1 MLETSDYPSVAR
13 VMRVQP
19 RLDEKP
25 ASGFSWADYEDVHVE
40 DGAGAGN
47 DADGE
52 DDGWGVVKSKGRS
65 RLERNPSTQSHTLKA
80 SETLTKKQRQNTSK
94 REAQKAAKAEGEAQ
108 RQVLLA
114 KHKRDLER
122 VRMAEQYSGKGSAG
136 KTTSGG
142 MTASVD
148 EHGKLIW
155 Q

>member
-1 MLETSDYPSVAR
+1 MLETSDYPSLAR

-19 RLDEKP
+19 RPDEKP
-25 ASGFSWADYEDVHVE
+25 VSGFSWADYEDVHVD

-65 RLERNPSTQSHTLKA
+65 RLERNPSSQSHSLKA
-80 SETLTKKQRQNTSK
+80 AETLTKKQRQNANK
-94 REAQKAAKAEGEAQ
+94 REVQKAAKAEGEAQ
-108 RQVLLA
+108 RQALLA
-114 KHKRDLER
+114 KHNRDLER
-122 VRMAEQYSGKGSAG
+122 AKMAQQYSGKGSGG

-142 MTASVD
+142 MSASVD
-148 EHGKLIW
+148 EHGKLVW